1 MEPRQ
6 VIDVQTG
13 QVKGG
18 HGKVVLRA
26 VALGSCL
33 AIVLYDPARKNGA
46 MAHVMLP
53 GKAPAKAGPGE
64 RMKYAAD
71 AIDALI
77 EIMANMGSE
86 KTDFCVAII
95 GGANV
100 LRREN
105 DTIARDNVESNLRIL
120 EEKELNIVARHIGGY
135 ERRNAYI
142 DLEKGIIS
150 YAQGDSNDKVLWRA

>member
-1 MEPRQ
+1 LTSRQ
-6 VIDVQTG
+6 SSA
-13 QVKGG
+13 
-18 HGKVVLRA
+18 VLLA

-64 RMKYAAD
+64 RMKYAA
-71 AIDALI
+71 IDALI

-86 KTDFCVAII
+86 KDDFCVAII

-100 LRREN
+100 LKREN
-105 DTIARDNVESNLRIL
+105 DTIA
-120 EEKELNIVARHIGGY
+120 
-135 ERRNAYI
+135 
-142 DLEKGIIS
+142 
-150 YAQGDSNDKVLWRA
+150 